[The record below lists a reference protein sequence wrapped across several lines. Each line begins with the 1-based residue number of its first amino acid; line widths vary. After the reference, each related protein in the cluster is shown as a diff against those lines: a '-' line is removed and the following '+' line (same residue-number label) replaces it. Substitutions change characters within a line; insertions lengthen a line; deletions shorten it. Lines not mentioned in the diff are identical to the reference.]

1 MTTINVSSEAY
12 KQILQ
17 QKQEIEEEV
26 QGIVSIS
33 MAVDALLG
41 VDAIEVMNK
50 R

>member
-1 MTTINVSSEAY
+1 MTTINVSEEAY
-12 KQILQ
+12 KQILK

-26 QGIVSIS
+26 QGLISIA

-41 VDAIEVMNK
+41 VSEVEVKNK